1 MIEKTLYG
9 KLANDCKVFLYTLKN
24 KYGTEVKITNFGAI
38 VTNLFVADK
47 NGILT
52 DVVLGYDSLNQYE
65 QDQSFFGAIVG
76 RYANRIN
83 KGKFRLNGK
92 EYQLPINNGKHHL
105 HGGPKGFYKVLWQ
118 AESIANESIGDS
130 LSLSYISDDGEQGYP
145 GTVKLNVIY
154 SLTDENELKISYE
167 GITDKLT
174 ILNLT
179 HHSYFNL
186 NGDFNKTI
194 LSHELAINAD
204 QYTPVDNGQIPT
216 GELATV
222 EHTPMDFR
230 VSRQIGLQIN
240 DDFKQLEYGNGYD
253 HNWVL
258 NNYNRKVRKVAS
270 VYEPESGRFMEIL
283 TDQPG
288 LQFYSGNS
296 INGSIKGKEG
306 IEYKFRTGLC
316 LETQHFPDSPNK
328 PEFPSV
334 TLKPGETYKQT
345 TIYKFSIK

>member
-1 MIEKTLYG
+1 
-9 KLANDCKVFLYTLKN
+9 
-24 KYGTEVKITNFGAI
+24 
-38 VTNLFVADK
+38 
-47 NGILT
+47 
-52 DVVLGYDSLNQYE
+52 
-65 QDQSFFGAIVG
+65 
-76 RYANRIN
+76 
-83 KGKFRLNGK
+83 
-92 EYQLPINNGKHHL
+92 
-105 HGGPKGFYKVLWQ
+105 
-118 AESIANESIGDS
+118 
-130 LSLSYISDDGEQGYP
+130 
-145 GTVKLNVIY
+145 LNVIY